1 MILRKRNRA
10 NFPGNVFPGLFTP
23 VVDNFPRE
31 GEKLTSGC
39 TAGLWRGGKGWGRG
53 RGEERRG
60 ERRFQRRSFE
70 FLIDNSRRDG
80 ARVMYQLIRGFIAGR
95 RERGFLC
102 HALDAFRAALDIG
115 FDIEDGSARMKRIV
129 ARLHSRKSDA
139 RFSDALWLRRSGEG
153 GRGEGIFCP
162 GACCTYRIGFHV
174 ESLWFLGCGYSV
186 MDYDRGS
193 LQPQHC
199 NAALVYMRRAYIIHV
214 EPPDRSL
221 SSARH

>member
-153 GRGEGIFCP
+153 GGRRYILSGSVLHVSYRISRGEPVVPRVWI
-162 GACCTYRIGFHV
+162 
-174 ESLWFLGCGYSV
+174 LGYG
-186 MDYDRGS
+186 
-193 LQPQHC
+193 L
-199 NAALVYMRRAYIIHV
+199 
-214 EPPDRSL
+214 
-221 SSARH
+221 